1 MIERIE
7 CLTGYN
13 ITTGKTTNMIKVKVN
28 SPSLSGNSKLLIE
41 KEKEIKES
49 FIKDIAK

>member
-13 ITTGKTTNMIKVKVN
+13 ITTGKTTNMIKIKVN
-28 SPSLSGNSKLLIE
+28 SSSLSGNSKLLSE
-41 KEKEIKES
+41 NGNEIKKS
-49 FIKDIAK
+49 FI